1 MEEQKHT
8 QKIRDFMKRYGYFI
22 LVGFCLI
29 ALALIITISVTVN
42 KGVVNNNGE
51 NNQEVNANVS
61 LYTLPVLNATIYKEY
76 NDKNLVYNKT
86 LNQWEAHKSIDFLV
100 SSGSNVYA
108 IADGTIKEVY
118 TNYLE
123 GTVVVIDHGNNLTSK
138 YGSLQE
144 DVKVKVGDTVKKGD
158 VIGIA
163 SDSAKRETDVG
174 TYLHFEM
181 MEGENKVDPAG
192 YLNISNK

>member
-1 MEEQKHT
+1 MEEQKHM

-29 ALALIITISVTVN
+29 ALALIISVTAN
-42 KGVVNNNGE
+42 KSQVKNNGQ

-100 SSGSNVYA
+100 ASGSNVYA

-144 DVKVKVGDTVKKGD
+144 DVKVKVGDVVKKGTA
-158 VIGIA
+158 IGIA

-181 MEGENKVDPAG
+181 LEGENKVDPAG

>member
-8 QKIRDFMKRYGYFI
+8 QKIRGFMKRYGYFI

-29 ALALIITISVTVN
+29 ALALIIIISTTANRSAVN
-42 KGVVNNNGE
+42 SSGE

-61 LYTLPVLNATIYKEY
+61 AYTLPVLNATIYKEY

-100 SSGSNVYA
+100 STGSNVYA
-108 IADGTIKEVY
+108 VADGTVKEIY

-138 YGSLQE
+138 YGSLE
-144 DVKVKVGDTVKKGD
+144 ENVNVEVGDVVKKGD
-158 VIGIA
+158 VIGTA
-163 SDSAKRETDVG
+163 SDSAKRETDIG

-181 MEGENKVDPAG
+181 LDGETKIDPAG